1 MTLRAHWEIAAI
13 PDSLFQG
20 VLLAS
25 LPEAPEE
32 MEVLITRTQNLTSH
46 HCSVQHQA
54 ADMLLL
60 WWLKPACC
68 WGKVGCLQ
76 AWQLPVCNSPH
87 PTLRKTLK
95 KLQLLCMFFPDASAT
110 SRAPEPNQAPQE
122 IAQGAPEHYMAAS
135 EGRISN
141 LGLSYCREVLKQ
153 TPLCWCHGR
162 QVQLVAPISGML
174 RQNNLHRA
182 RLGWL
187 CRGETLKI
195 LLLPWPSGM
204 YIRTAE
210 NNCFLV
216 CK

>member
-122 IAQGAPEHYMAAS
+122 ITQLRE
-135 EGRISN
+135 
-141 LGLSYCREVLKQ
+141 LLS
-153 TPLCWCHGR
+153 TTW
-162 QVQLVAPISGML
+162 
-174 RQNNLHRA
+174 
-182 RLGWL
+182 
-187 CRGETLKI
+187 
-195 LLLPWPSGM
+195 LLLRGGSAIWGCPIAGKSWSKLHYADVMEGK
-204 YIRTAE
+204 YSW
-210 NNCFLV
+210 
-216 CK
+216 